1 MNCMTISTALTVI
14 MPLNPV
20 FARLLSTATSP
31 LNFRG
36 EAWRAYVPAGA
47 GPPRESPGNQRF
59 FTPVLCSRLTKCA
72 EMCGDVRRVW
82 GRVVHGELSFEGS
95 ESVAVT
101 VREQL
106 ARRRL
111 SRQWLADEAKVSL
124 STLEKAL
131 TGRRPFTLATV
142 VRLEDA
148 LGTSLRAATAP
159 RNEARLFAP
168 ESMGAYARPAV
179 QWLEGTYLTLRPS
192 FSEQG
197 AIFAYLTSI
206 AWDDAN
212 GHLVFSE
219 ASRTDSDYEQKGF
232 VSFPNISGAIY
243 LVTIS
248 QGQYRVAL
256 LNKPSGGWLS
266 GILLTLAAG
275 EGAQLTP
282 ASLPIAL
289 LAIGADEHKTV
300 GVIRTGD
307 PDFEEYR
314 GCVDRVTQRGYA
326 RFPM

>member
-1 MNCMTISTALTVI
+1 
-14 MPLNPV
+14 
-20 FARLLSTATSP
+20 
-31 LNFRG
+31 
-36 EAWRAYVPAGA
+36 
-47 GPPRESPGNQRF
+47 
-59 FTPVLCSRLTKCA
+59 
-72 EMCGDVRRVW
+72 MCGDVRTDW
-82 GRVVHGELSFEGS
+82 GRVVQAELTAENSQF
-95 ESVAVT
+95 VALV
-101 VREQL
+101 VREEL

-131 TGRRPFTLATV
+131 AGRRPFTLATV

-148 LGTSLRAATAP
+148 LGTSLRAP
-159 RNEARLFAP
+159 MMRPEPKLFAP

-192 FSEQG
+192 FSEAG

-206 AWDDAN
+206 GWDDGN

-219 ASRTDSDYEQKGF
+219 ASRTDSEYEQKGF

-256 LNKPSGGWLS
+256 LNRPSGRWLN

-275 EGAQLTP
+275 DGAQLTP
-282 ASLPIAL
+282 ASLPIVL
-289 LAIGADEHKTV
+289 LPLNEEDNRTV
-300 GVIRTGD
+300 GVVRAGD
-307 PDFEEYR
+307 PAFDEYR
-314 GCVDRVTQRGYA
+314 TCVDGVTQRGYA
-326 RFPM
+326 RFPA